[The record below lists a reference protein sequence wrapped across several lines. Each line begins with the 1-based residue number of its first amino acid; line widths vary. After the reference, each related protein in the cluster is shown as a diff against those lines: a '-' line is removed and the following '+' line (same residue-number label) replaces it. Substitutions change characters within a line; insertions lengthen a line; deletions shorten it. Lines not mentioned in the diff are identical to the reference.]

1 MRRLMCAKQALAETQ
16 LHRIIVGGFGKT
28 RDQIRISLRRIIEL
42 FRFQQRISA
51 GFLFIAFELHKLFK
65 RKRPRGQIFSIGVV
79 LVVVGM
85 LGQTAG
91 GWVGRIPL
99 DFFKSCY

>member
-1 MRRLMCAKQALAETQ
+1 MCQQWLSVAGHL
-16 LHRIIVGGFGKT
+16 L
-28 RDQIRISLRRIIEL
+28 EL
-42 FRFQQRISA
+42 A
-51 GFLFIAFELHKLFK
+51 GFLFIAFELRKLFA
-65 RKRPRGQIFSIGVV
+65 RKRPQGQIFSIGVV

>member
-1 MRRLMCAKQALAETQ
+1 MCQQWL
-16 LHRIIVGGFGKT
+16 LVIGH
-28 RDQIRISLRRIIEL
+28 LLEL
-42 FRFQQRISA
+42 A
-51 GFLFIAFELHKLFK
+51 GFLFIVFELRKMFA
-65 RKRPRGQIFSIGVV
+65 RKRPQKRIFAIGVV

-85 LGQTAG
+85 LSQTAG

>member
-1 MRRLMCAKQALAETQ
+1 MCQQWLS
-16 LHRIIVGGFGKT
+16 VFGH
-28 RDQIRISLRRIIEL
+28 LLEL
-42 FRFQQRISA
+42 A
-51 GFLFIAFELHKLFK
+51 GFLFIVFELRKLFA
-65 RKRPRGQIFSIGVV
+65 RKRPREGMFSIGVV

-99 DFFKSCY
+99 DFFRSCY

>member
-1 MRRLMCAKQALAETQ
+1 MCQQWL
-16 LHRIIVGGFGKT
+16 LVIGH
-28 RDQIRISLRRIIEL
+28 LLEL
-42 FRFQQRISA
+42 V
-51 GFLFIAFELHKLFK
+51 GFLFIVIELRKMFA
-65 RKRPRGQIFSIGVV
+65 RKRPQEPTFAVGVA

-85 LGQTAG
+85 LSQTAG

>member
-1 MRRLMCAKQALAETQ
+1 MCQQWLSVIGH
-16 LHRIIVGGFGKT
+16 L
-28 RDQIRISLRRIIEL
+28 LEL
-42 FRFQQRISA
+42 A
-51 GFLFIAFELHKLFK
+51 GFLFIAFELRNLFR
-65 RKRPRGQIFSIGVV
+65 RKRVREGIFSIGVA

>member
-1 MRRLMCAKQALAETQ
+1 MCQQWLSVAGHL
-16 LHRIIVGGFGKT
+16 
-28 RDQIRISLRRIIEL
+28 IEL
-42 FRFQQRISA
+42 V
-51 GFLFIAFELHKLFK
+51 GFLLIAFQLRHVFVQG
-65 RKRPRGQIFSIGVV
+65 RGQSSIYAMGVV
-79 LVVVGM
+79 LVVIGM

>member
-1 MRRLMCAKQALAETQ
+1 MCQQWL
-16 LHRIIVGGFGKT
+16 LVIGH
-28 RDQIRISLRRIIEL
+28 LLEL
-42 FRFQQRISA
+42 A
-51 GFLFIAFELHKLFK
+51 GFLFIAFELRKLFA
-65 RKRPRGQIFSIGVV
+65 RKRPRVGIFSIGVV

-99 DFFKSCY
+99 DFFMSCY

>member
-1 MRRLMCAKQALAETQ
+1 MCQQWLSVAGHL
-16 LHRIIVGGFGKT
+16 L
-28 RDQIRISLRRIIEL
+28 EL
-42 FRFQQRISA
+42 A
-51 GFLFIAFELHKLFK
+51 GFLFIAFELRELFK
-65 RKRPRGQIFSIGVV
+65 KRRPQGQIFSIGVV

>member
-1 MRRLMCAKQALAETQ
+1 MCQQWL
-16 LHRIIVGGFGKT
+16 LVFGH
-28 RDQIRISLRRIIEL
+28 LLEL
-42 FRFQQRISA
+42 A
-51 GFLFIAFELHKLFK
+51 GFLFIAFELRNLFR
-65 RKRPRGQIFSIGVV
+65 RKPTQEWIFSIGVV

>member
-1 MRRLMCAKQALAETQ
+1 MCQQWL
-16 LHRIIVGGFGKT
+16 LVIGH
-28 RDQIRISLRRIIEL
+28 LLEL
-42 FRFQQRISA
+42 A
-51 GFLFIAFELHKLFK
+51 GFLFVAFELRKMFM
-65 RKRPRGQIFSIGVV
+65 RKRPQERVFMFGVV

-85 LGQTAG
+85 LSQTAG